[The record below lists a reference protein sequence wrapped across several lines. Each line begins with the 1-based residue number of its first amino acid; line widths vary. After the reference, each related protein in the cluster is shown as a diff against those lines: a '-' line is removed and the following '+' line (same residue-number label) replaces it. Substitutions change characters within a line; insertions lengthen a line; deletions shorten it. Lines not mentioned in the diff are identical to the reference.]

1 MDKFDTVWATIPHWT
16 GGLDERGLAWYR
28 ELAMARA
35 PLRRLAGPAL
45 PAAAVLPGAGD
56 ELLGRE
62 EPRKGGRPGR
72 RW

>member
-1 MDKFDTVWATIPHWT
+1 MDSFDTTRATFPEWT
-16 GGLDERGLAWYR
+16 LGLDERGVASHR

-35 PLRRLAGPAL
+35 PLRRLSGTTL
-45 PAAAVLPGAGD
+45 PAQAVLPGAGD